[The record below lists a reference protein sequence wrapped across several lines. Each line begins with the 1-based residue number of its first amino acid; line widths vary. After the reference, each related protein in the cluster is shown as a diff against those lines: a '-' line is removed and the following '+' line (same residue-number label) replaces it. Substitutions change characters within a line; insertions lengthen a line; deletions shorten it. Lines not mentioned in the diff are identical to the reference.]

1 MSLDLRPGQ
10 ITGHTEKWNPQVF
23 DLDFLEAGL
32 DVIYHAEQA
41 NISSFNTDAY
51 TMVNASFLYRF
62 ELDSSE
68 WEVFARGKNLLDE
81 EARKSTSFIAAF
93 APLPGV
99 SIAAGF
105 RGRF

>member
-1 MSLDLRPGQ
+1 
-10 ITGHTEKWNPQVF
+10 
-23 DLDFLEAGL
+23 
-32 DVIYHAEQA
+32 
-41 NISSFNTDAY
+41 
-51 TMVNASFLYRF
+51 MVNASFLYRF